1 MSRVYEL
8 KINDG
13 ITYISD
19 FNEVM
24 RIINDELNEYFNNE
38 QCFKDRMPF
47 YLGVYEFSLIN
58 DDKMTDDKSIV
69 FDKIRLLLNEI
80 GTTNKIDFIDKDY
93 TVECSDDDYNLFAEI
108 RNNINEIKL
117 SLIDFSD
124 GTLITNMF
132 NMNPNMEIGYTYY
145 FNSWER
151 VTIKMEDERLNLDD
165 VIRLSILV
173 KIKKER

>member
-1 MSRVYEL
+1 MSRIYEL

-13 ITYISD
+13 ITYMSD
-19 FNEVM
+19 FNEVI
-24 RIINDELNEYFNNE
+24 RIINDELNEYFSNK

-47 YLGVYEFSLIN
+47 YLGVYEFSLYE
-58 DDKMTDDKSIV
+58 DEKMTDDKLTV
-69 FDKIRLLLNEI
+69 LNKIRLLLNEI

-93 TVECSDDDYNLFAEI
+93 TIECCDEDYNLFAEI

-132 NMNPNMEIGYTYY
+132 NMNPNMELGYTYY
-145 FNSWER
+145 FDSWEM
-151 VTIKMEDERLNLDD
+151 VTIRMRDEKLNLGD

-173 KIKKER
+173 KVIEKD